1 VLTDARIL
9 ISNIKEQEMKRYC
22 LFISLL
28 TSFMLLLSLSAYA
41 ATGDVTVRLNGGGP
55 NNFANPALG
64 NNTLE
69 FMLTNSGPVAG
80 MSLGFE
86 FTSAGPF
93 DAVPGW
99 GTFPSLP
106 PVPCPATPYL
116 NIVKEHGD
124 AVGKFDLG
132 FLQVNPCLLPDS
144 ILIGGAA
151 LASPLPAH
159 AVSTLCYSMQFNFP
173 AQPDALGGFC
183 VDNIFYPPAGSW
195 SFNIGGGF
203 PPTFNGAANASTANP
218 SAPPVCFD
226 IVTPPCPPPT
236 FTATPNAVEN
246 KNHCLQFSFDFDASF
261 SPPATGVTFSSSVG
275 TINAGSGLFTLNGV
289 ATCGSTPVTVTATAD
304 CGAAT
309 DFNFT
314 VNWTNNNP
322 SVSNCAGASG
332 AVGMGNQ
339 FSRDF
344 NSTDADPCDA
354 AVWSV
359 AQTGGPAAVG
369 PFGISGTGL
378 FTFNTDSPGDGGNTY
393 EFTATV
399 TDPCGGTGNCVF
411 TVEVLE
417 VQPFIIKI
425 DKTHNSLQGHF
436 EYVCIRKIAGSEEMG
451 GFDFLVGYDNSAL
464 SFFSA
469 TLGADLGPAGCGWEY
484 FTYRYG
490 AFGNCGG
497 PCPSG
502 KLRVVAIADQNNG
515 ANHPSCYQVPD
526 GGCLVELKFYVTND
540 RTFECQYVPIRFV
553 WFDCGDNGISSRT
566 GDTLFISSQVFEF
579 QNTDPLSD
587 PNFEITGLDC
597 GIPFHYGGACPDCDV
612 SQKYQPI
619 RFIIFWNGGID
630 IVCADSI
637 DARGDLN
644 LNGIENEIADA
655 VLYTNFFLY
664 GMGAL
669 DPIFFDAQIA
679 ASDVNADGVP
689 LSVADL
695 VYLLRII
702 VGDALPFPKL
712 SPFANS
718 VTINVAEGMV
728 SSESATDLGAI
739 YATYTVKGAYTLV
752 NHSNMELVSAESNGE
767 LKVLVYS
774 GMTNMTNR
782 IDAGSSNLF
791 SVNGDVE
798 LKNVEVSDYSGNLLA
813 SSINKSTLP
822 TSYALL
828 QNVPNPFNPT
838 TKIGLNLPVASDW
851 SIDIFNV
858 AGQLVESFR
867 GHGVGNITVDWN
879 AKAASGIYFY
889 KATAGSF
896 TDTKKMVLMK

>member
-1 VLTDARIL
+1 
-9 ISNIKEQEMKRYC
+9 
-22 LFISLL
+22 
-28 TSFMLLLSLSAYA
+28 MLLLSLSAFGETA
-41 ATGDVTVRLNGGGP
+41 DVSVQFNGGG
-55 NNFANPALG
+55 G
-64 NNTLE
+64 NNKVFTGETNALE
-69 FMLTNSGPVAG
+69 LLITNSNAASG
-80 MSLGFE
+80 MSLGFG
-86 FTSAGPF
+86 FTSMVAGF
-93 DAVPGW
+93 SW
-99 GTFPSLP
+99 Q
-106 PVPCPATPYL
+106 TPYG
-116 NIVKEHGD
+116 NKPDIGSKYVQEYGD
-124 AVGKFDLG
+124 AVNKFDLG
-132 FLQVNPCLLPDS
+132 GLNFNVLGLPGS
-144 ILIGGAA
+144 WLMGGAA
-151 LASPLPAH
+151 IGAPLPAH
-159 AVSTLCYSMQFNFP
+159 AVQTKLYDLHLIMP
-173 AQPDALGGFC
+173 ADPGTYLGGFC
-183 VDNIFYPPAGSW
+183 VDNIFFPPAGSW
-195 SFNIGGGF
+195 KINNIA
-203 PPTFNGAANASTANP
+203 PTYQGNP
-218 SAPPVCFD
+218 NTSPTTPDAPAVCFD
-226 IVTPPCPPPT
+226 LLLRPCPPLA

-246 KNHCLQFSFDFDASF
+246 KNHCLSFSFDFDAAET
-261 SPPATGVTFSSSVG
+261 PNQGNAITFSSSVG
-275 TINAGSGLFTLNGV
+275 SINPGTGLFTISGP
-289 ATCGSTPVTVTATAD
+289 ATCGSTDVTVTATSA
-304 CGAAT
+304 CMSVAN
-309 DFNFT
+309 FNFT
-314 VNWTNNNP
+314 INWTNNNP
-322 SVSNCAGASG
+322 SVTNCPAALQQ
-332 AVGMGNQ
+332 VGMGNTY
-339 FSRDF
+339 SIDL
-344 NSTDADPCDA
+344 NSSDPDPCDA
-354 AVWSV
+354 ASWSV
-359 AQTGGPAAVG
+359 LQTGGPVPVG
-369 PFGISGTGL
+369 TFGISGTGL
-378 FTFNTDSPGDGGNTY
+378 FSFNTDSPGDGGNAY
-393 EFTATV
+393 QFTATV
-399 TDPCGGTGNCVF
+399 TDPCGGTGDCVIN
-411 TVEVLE
+411 VNVLE

-436 EYVCIRKIAGSEEMG
+436 EYVCIRKMAGSEQMG
-451 GFDFLVGYDNSAL
+451 GFDFLIGYDNSAL

-469 TLGADLGPAGCGWEY
+469 TLGADLGPNGCGWEY

-515 ANHPSCYQVPD
+515 ANHPTCYQVPD

-540 RTFECQYVPIRFV
+540 RTFECMYVPIRFV

-566 GDTLFISSQVFEF
+566 GDTLFISSKVFEF

-587 PNFEITGLDC
+587 PNYEITGLDC
-597 GIPFHYGGACPDCDV
+597 GVPFHYGGACPDCDV

-644 LNGIENEIADA
+644 LNGIANEIADA

-669 DPIFFDAQIA
+669 DPLFFDAQIA

-712 SPFANS
+712 SPFANN
-718 VTINVAEGMV
+718 VMINVSDGLV
-728 SSESATDLGAI
+728 SSQSATDLGAI

-774 GMTNMTNR
+774 GMTNMSNR

-791 SVNGDVE
+791 SVTGDVE
-798 LKNVEVSDYSGNLLA
+798 LKNVEVSDYNGNLLT

-851 SIDIFNV
+851 SLDIFNV
-858 AGQLVESFR
+858 AGQLVESFK